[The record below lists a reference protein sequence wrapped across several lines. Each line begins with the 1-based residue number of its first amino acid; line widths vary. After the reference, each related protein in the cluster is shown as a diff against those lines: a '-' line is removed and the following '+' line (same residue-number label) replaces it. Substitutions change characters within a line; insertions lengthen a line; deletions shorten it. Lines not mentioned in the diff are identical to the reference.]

1 MGLNMPDAQ
10 LIGILIA
17 AMVAGV
23 VLFRLYTV
31 LGRRTGHELQNDNR
45 FGNRTASP
53 LRDVR
58 VPPAVETP
66 ISEASGPPPEGACGR
81 GLLDIELADPSFD
94 RSHFLKGART
104 AYEII
109 QKAYADADRLALRPL
124 LSEEVYAAFERE
136 ITARPGAPERM
147 TNISDARIVG
157 AELSGKLA
165 DITVAFRANFT
176 APDGAVREVAD
187 HWSFVRT
194 IGASDPNW
202 VLVATAGE
210 ST

>member
-1 MGLNMPDAQ
+1 MPDSQ

-23 VLFRLYTV
+23 LLFRLYTV
-31 LGRRTGHELQNDNR
+31 LGRRTGHEPQNDAAL
-45 FGNRTASP
+45 GNRAPSP
-53 LRDVR
+53 LRDMR
-58 VPPAVETP
+58 GPAAPDVQT
-66 ISEASGPPPEGACGR
+66 PPPEGACAR
-81 GLLDIELADPSFD
+81 GLLDIELADPGFD
-94 RSHFLKGART
+94 RDRFLSGART

-109 QKAYADADRLALRPL
+109 QKAYGDADRLALRPL
-124 LSEEVYAAFERE
+124 LSAEVYGAFERE
-136 ITARPGAPERM
+136 IAARPGAPERM
-147 TNISDARIVG
+147 TNIIDARIVG

-187 HWSFVRT
+187 RWSFART

-202 VLVATAGE
+202 TLVATAGDFA
-210 ST
+210 

>member
-1 MGLNMPDAQ
+1 MPDSQ

-31 LGRRTGHELQNDNR
+31 LGRRTGHEPQPRQPTNR
-45 FGNRTASP
+45 APAPSP
-53 LRDVR
+53 LRA
-58 VPPAVETP
+58 PSAP
-66 ISEASGPPPEGACGR
+66 EAPPPEGACAR

-94 RSHFLKGART
+94 RDHFLKGARS

-124 LSEEVYAAFERE
+124 LSNEVYAAFERE

-147 TNISDARIVG
+147 AAIIDARIVG
-157 AELSGKLA
+157 ATLEGKLA
-165 DITVAFRANFT
+165 DITVAFRTNFI
-176 APDGAVREVAD
+176 APDGTQHEVAD
-187 HWSFVRT
+187 HWSFART
-194 IGASDPNW
+194 LGAADPNW
-202 VLVATAGE
+202 TLVATAGE
-210 ST
+210 PA

>member
-10 LIGILIA
+10 VLGILVA

-31 LGRRTGHELQNDNR
+31 LGRRTGHEPQNDSQFANR
-45 FGNRTASP
+45 AP
-53 LRDVR
+53 LRDMR
-58 VPPAVETP
+58 MAPMA
-66 ISEASGPPPEGACGR
+66 EASSPPPEGACAR

-94 RSHFLKGART
+94 RSHFLAGART

-124 LSEEVYAAFERE
+124 LSEEVYAAFDRE
-136 ITARPGAPERM
+136 ITARPGAAERM
-147 TNISDARIVG
+147 TMINDARIVA

-165 DITVAFRANFT
+165 DITVAFRANF
-176 APDGAVREVAD
+176 AALDGAVREVAD

-202 VLVATAGE
+202 VLAATAGE
-210 ST
+210 PA

>member
-1 MGLNMPDAQ
+1 MPDSQ

-23 VLFRLYTV
+23 LLFRLYTV
-31 LGRRTGHELQNDNR
+31 LGRRTGHEPQNDASLRNR
-45 FGNRTASP
+45 APSP
-53 LRDVR
+53 LRDMR
-58 VPPAVETP
+58 GPAP
-66 ISEASGPPPEGACGR
+66 AEAQTPPPEGACAR
-81 GLLDIELADPSFD
+81 GLLDIELADPGFD
-94 RSHFLKGART
+94 RDRFLRGART

-124 LSEEVYAAFERE
+124 LSSEVYAAFERE
-136 ITARPGAPERM
+136 IAARPGAPERM

-176 APDGAVREVAD
+176 ATDGAVREVAD
-187 HWSFVRT
+187 RWSFART
-194 IGASDPNW
+194 IGAADPNW
-202 VLVATAGE
+202 TLVATAGD
-210 ST
+210 SA